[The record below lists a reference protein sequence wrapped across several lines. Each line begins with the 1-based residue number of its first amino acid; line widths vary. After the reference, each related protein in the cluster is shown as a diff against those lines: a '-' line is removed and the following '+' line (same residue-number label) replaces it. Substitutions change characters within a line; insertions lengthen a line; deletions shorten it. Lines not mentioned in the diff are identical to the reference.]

1 MLWQPLPISGWAF
14 RLPSRR
20 RLRLL
25 GGRVRGS
32 LLQVL
37 GGDVR
42 MAWLVVL
49 AVADEGLVSKGLEL
63 CLELLVCGEVFSV
76 LA

>member
-1 MLWQPLPISGWAF
+1 M
-14 RLPSRR
+14 RR
-20 RLRLL
+20 P
-25 GGRVRGS
+25 

-37 GGDVR
+37 DDDVR

-63 CLELLVCGEVFSV
+63 CLELLVCVEVCFV